1 VFIGTLIVMEFLSD
15 LVLDF
20 KVIVVEPLAEI
31 SLYLGFTENF
41 GQCIMIVRSGKHSL
55 VLKHNVS

>member
-1 VFIGTLIVMEFLSD
+1 MEFLSD